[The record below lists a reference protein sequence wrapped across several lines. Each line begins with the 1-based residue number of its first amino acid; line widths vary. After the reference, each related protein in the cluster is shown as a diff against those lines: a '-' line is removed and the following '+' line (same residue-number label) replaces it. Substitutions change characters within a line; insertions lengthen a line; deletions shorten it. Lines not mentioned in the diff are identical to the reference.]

1 MGNPYAMG
9 EIEKYLARWWFQP
22 TWQNISQNGSFAQL
36 GVKIENIW
44 NHHLVGEY
52 PPRKKQTTWD
62 PPLGKARKIPIDSQG
77 AKRFPCDRCQ
87 EVPILSV
94 PCYHQ
99 EFQVPKMEGFLNLMT
114 GYFGGGF
121 PPKISLTYSLYG
133 WGFLHFRYLK
143 SLVMLSL

>member
-1 MGNPYAMG
+1 MGHPYAMG

-62 PPLGKARKIPIDSQG
+62 PPKSVNPGKFPSTPKVPNGSHVIVARTYPSYLCPAITKNFRYP
-77 AKRFPCDRCQ
+77 KWRFPEPYDRLFWGWIS
-87 EVPILSV
+87 P
-94 PCYHQ
+94 Y
-99 EFQVPKMEGFLNLMT
+99 
-114 GYFGGGF
+114 
-121 PPKISLTYSLYG
+121 ISLTYSLYR